1 MHYTALRWFHANTY
15 YIKSA
20 MKKAKQMCAVMIPG
34 SFIKLMPLSAHAP

>member
-15 YIKSA
+15 DIKSA